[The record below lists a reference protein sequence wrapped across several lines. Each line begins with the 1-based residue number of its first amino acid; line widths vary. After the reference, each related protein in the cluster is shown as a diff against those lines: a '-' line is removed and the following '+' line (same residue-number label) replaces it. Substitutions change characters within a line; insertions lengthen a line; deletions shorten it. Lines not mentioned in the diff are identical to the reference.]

1 MGGFIIGEGGIAD
14 KILHLG
20 DAKDATIPTDGHKF
34 TLDGA
39 TDGADGGAPIKVL
52 GTDSLFN
59 PFYIFRYSKFA
70 EGTSPTNAGTY
81 KLDSH
86 TQVYD
91 SSKLKGILGNFA
103 NILKSKQAAIVENP
117 TATVIKDWAD
127 KKAELKNG
135 PTYPYPYSL
144 NDFTWCKWYGKIPN
158 NRLLTLRRYT
168 IPVED
173 NLAVAS
179 SKLPLVPIAQAV
191 TWWGGETSNTLSSIL
206 GMTYGFNWK
215 TAPANVQDVTG
226 NEVNIEKA
234 IAAVGVSNPNL
245 AKAIKLMFANN
256 PDAFSGRDKI
266 LQDSMKEQW
275 GPNGAYSNR
284 IKGPVNVINN
294 TQIRD
299 VGYTFTHPITLT
311 FEYNLRSYGNINP
324 KVAMLDLI
332 TNFLS
337 LTHNKATFWGGS
349 YRYYQQTGA
358 ILPGLSSDA
367 LDDGDYIKASEET
380 LAMLAAM
387 VQGGS
392 SDLATAF
399 NSLSNDLGS
408 TATVEE
414 FSKKLGSAFIGSNL
428 GKNLA
433 ASRLKELQQK
443 PLLMRAMLDGRA
455 VGEWHLMVGNP
466 MDPIAVIGNLCMK
479 TTAMAFS
486 EDLGADDFPTSVKFT
501 VVLEP
506 GRHRAKQDIESMFNH
521 GGGDMGFTALEPPSS
536 TMGSYGEYTTSRLA
550 SAHKTS
556 PGSEAT
562 ADPEVAKLK
571 PDLEKSV
578 NAVAAEKGVNV
589 AAAENYANYFKA
601 AVANKYGAGFAKS
614 GILVD
619 YFTKVQTKD

>member
-1 MGGFIIGEGGIAD
+1 MTGERFIVGEGGIDD
-14 KILHLG
+14 KILHLV
-20 DAKDATIPTDGHKF
+20 DAKDANMPTDSHTKV
-34 TLDGA
+34 LDAG
-39 TDGADGGAPIKVL
+39 TDGVEAPIKVL

-81 KLDSH
+81 KVDHH

-191 TWWGGETSNTLSSIL
+191 TWWGGETSNTLASIL
-206 GMTYGFNWK
+206 GMTYGFKWK
-215 TAPANVQDVTG
+215 PEYAKVQDVAG

-234 IAAVGVSNPNL
+234 IAAVGVSNPKL
-245 AKAIKLMFANN
+245 AQAIKLMFANN
-256 PDAFSGRDKI
+256 PDALSGRDKL

-284 IKGPVNVINN
+284 IKGPVNIIDE
-294 TQIRD
+294 TQLRD
-299 VGYTFTHPITLT
+299 AGYNFTHKITLT

-358 ILPGLSSDA
+358 ILPGLGSDA
-367 LDDGDYIKASEET
+367 LDNGDYEQGLKDAT
-380 LAMLAAM
+380 KMLAAM
-387 VQGGS
+387 VQGGA
-392 SDLATAF
+392 SDVKAAF

-408 TATVEE
+408 GATVED
-414 FSKKLGSAFIGSNL
+414 FSKKLGEAFIGSKI

-443 PLLMRAMLDGRA
+443 PLLMRAILDGRA

-466 MDPIAVIGNLCMK
+466 MDPIAVIGNLCMVS
-479 TTAMAFS
+479 TTMTFS
-486 EDLGADDFPTSVKFT
+486 EDLGADDFPSSVKFT
-501 VVLEP
+501 VTLDP
-506 GRHRAKQDIESMFNH
+506 GRPRAKQDIESMFNH
-521 GGGDMGFTALEPPSS
+521 GGGDMGFTALQPPAS
-536 TMGSYGEYTTSRLA
+536 TMGSYGEYETSRLA

-556 PGSEAT
+556 PGSEAN
-562 ADPEVAKLK
+562 ADPEVAKIK

-578 NAVAAEKGVNV
+578 NAVAAEKGADV
-589 AAAENYANYFKA
+589 AYAEKYANYFKKS
-601 AVANKYGAGFAKS
+601 VANKYGEGFAKS

>member
-1 MGGFIIGEGGIAD
+1 MGEFVLGEGGGISS
-14 KILHLG
+14 KILKLG
-20 DAKDATIPTDGHKF
+20 DAKDVTIPTDGHKF
-34 TLDGA
+34 TLEGA
-39 TDGADGGAPIKVL
+39 TDGTDAPIKVL

-81 KLDSH
+81 KLDNH

-91 SSKLKGILGNFA
+91 SSKLKTILGNFS
-103 NILKSKQAAIVENP
+103 NLLKSKHAAIVENP
-117 TATVIKDWAD
+117 TASVIKAWAD
-127 KKAELKNG
+127 KKAELNTG

-144 NDFTWCKWYGKIPN
+144 NDFSWCKWYGKIPN

-179 SKLPLVPIAQAV
+179 EKLPLVPIAQAV
-191 TWWGGETSNTLSSIL
+191 TWWGEETGNKLSNIL
-206 GMTYGFNWK
+206 GMTYGFKWK
-215 TAPANVQDVTG
+215 PETANVQDVAG
-226 NEVNIEKA
+226 NELNIERA
-234 IAAVGVSNPNL
+234 IEAVGIKNPNL

-266 LQDSMKEQW
+266 LQDSTKEQW

-284 IKGPVNVINN
+284 LKGPVNIIDN
-294 TQIRD
+294 TLLRD
-299 VGYTFTHPITLT
+299 VGYDFTHKIALT

-358 ILPGLSSDA
+358 LLSGLSSDA
-367 LDDGDYIKASEET
+367 LDNGDYLKGMEDVT
-380 LAMLAAM
+380 TMLAAM

-399 NSLSNDLGS
+399 NSLSNDLGES
-408 TATVEE
+408 ASVEDFSEKLATS
-414 FSKKLGSAFIGSNL
+414 FGKSQIGQ
-428 GKNLA
+428 NLA
-433 ASRLKELQQK
+433 ASRLATLQQK
-443 PLLMRAMLDGRA
+443 PLLMRAILDGRA

-466 MDPIAVIGNLCMK
+466 MDPVAVIGNLCMVS
-479 TTAMAFS
+479 TTMTFS
-486 EDLGADDFPTSVKFT
+486 EELGADDFPVSVKFT
-501 VVLEP
+501 VNLEP
-506 GRHRAKQDIESMFNH
+506 GRPRAKQDIESMFNH
-521 GGGDMGFTALEPPSS
+521 GGGDMGFTAIQPPSS
-536 TMGSYGEYTTSRLA
+536 AKGSYGEYTTSRLA

-556 PGSEAT
+556 PGSEANT
-562 ADPEVAKLK
+562 DPEVAKVK
-571 PDLEKSV
+571 ADLEKSAK
-578 NAVAAEKGVNV
+578 AVAAASGTDLAGAEK
-589 AAAENYANYFKA
+589 YANYFKA
-601 AVANKYGAGFAKS
+601 AVANKYGEGFAKS

-619 YFTKVQTKD
+619 YFTKIQTKD

>member
-1 MGGFIIGEGGIAD
+1 MGGHILGDGGGIANT
-14 KILHLG
+14 ILKLG
-20 DAKDATIPTDGHKF
+20 DSKDATIPTDGHNF
-34 TLDGA
+34 QLEGA
-39 TDGADGGAPIKVL
+39 TDGVGAPIKVL

-91 SSKLKGILGNFA
+91 SSKLKTILGNFS
-103 NILKSKQAAIVENP
+103 NLLKSKQAAIVENP
-117 TATVIKDWAD
+117 TASVIKAWAD
-127 KKAELKNG
+127 KKAELKTG
-135 PTYPYPYSL
+135 PTYPYPYAL

-179 SKLPLVPIAQAV
+179 EKLPLIPIAQAV
-191 TWWGGETSNTLSSIL
+191 TWWGKETGNTLGSIL
-206 GMTYGFNWK
+206 GMTYGFNWEK
-215 TAPANVQDVTG
+215 ETATVQDVAG

-234 IAAVGVSNPNL
+234 IEAAGVSNPNL

-256 PDAFSGRDKI
+256 PDALSGRDKI
-266 LQDSMKEQW
+266 LQESMKEQW

-284 IKGPVNVINN
+284 IKGPVNVIDN
-294 TQIRD
+294 TQIRKA
-299 VGYTFTHPITLT
+299 GYTFTHPISLT

-358 ILPGLSSDA
+358 ILPGLGSDA
-367 LDDGDYIKASEET
+367 LDNGNYMKGLQDVT
-380 LAMLAAM
+380 TMLSAM

-392 SDLATAF
+392 ADLATAF

-408 TATVEE
+408 SASVED
-414 FSKKLGSAFIGSNL
+414 FSKKLASSFSESTI

-433 ASRLKELQQK
+433 ASKLAGLQQK
-443 PLLMRAMLDGRA
+443 PLLMRAILDGRA

-466 MDPIAVIGNLCMK
+466 MDPVAVIGNLCMK
-479 TTAMAFS
+479 TTTMTFS
-486 EDLGADDFPTSVKFT
+486 EDLGADDFPTSVKF
-501 VVLEP
+501 VVSLEP
-506 GRHRAKQDIESMFNH
+506 GRPRAKQDIESMFNH
-521 GGGDMGFTALEPPSS
+521 GGGDMGFTALQPPASA
-536 TMGSYGEYTTSRLA
+536 MGSYGDYTTSRLA
-550 SAHKTS
+550 SAHGTS
-556 PGSEAT
+556 PGSEANT
-562 ADPEVAKLK
+562 DPTVAAVKADLT
-571 PDLEKSV
+571 KSV
-578 NAVAAEKGVNV
+578 NAVAGSSGTNLAGAEK
-589 AAAENYANYFKA
+589 YADYFKA
-601 AVANKYGAGFAKS
+601 SVANKYGAGFAKS